1 MSDPASNS
9 SPNGLPGPVSEE
21 QMVDW
26 IDNRLSAAEV
36 EALVLASGRSDI
48 RQRVQQLQ
56 RNKQLLA
63 ALPTEAAPPDL
74 HDRVLAALERDA
86 LLGVSPEQWAQVE
99 DSAQPVA
106 SLPIDRFEAQRQI
119 PSQGRNWWSAAPSL
133 AMAASILLLV
143 GGGVL
148 LYPTIRAAMQSAP
161 RATPGGTLAE
171 AQPDSTP
178 DQQSSSQAN
187 PGANPVVASNA
198 GGTTDVPLSTSTTN
212 ASTLAAV
219 TSAQSDASLAAAAQ
233 PIDSARALQLAQ
245 EGRLI
250 VRMLAKDAGA
260 LPRIEAT
267 ATNPQ
272 SRLPW
277 RLTRDVPAAVVAAMM
292 PKAPGEPE
300 FASAQGLRNRTES
313 MLSAFA
319 GPAAAF
325 AMPSPQTLAQ
335 SKVRGTYVL
344 DVQHSTLSF
353 AQALDMLSK
362 GLGASVQFE
371 ESPQPLPLQRQQ
383 RSQDVLWWT
392 QPSSQW
398 TDRVAVPIIVQRG

>member
-1 MSDPASNS
+1 
-9 SPNGLPGPVSEE
+9 
-21 QMVDW
+21 
-26 IDNRLSAAEV
+26 
-36 EALVLASGRSDI
+36 
-48 RQRVQQLQ
+48 
-56 RNKQLLA
+56 
-63 ALPTEAAPPDL
+63 
-74 HDRVLAALERDA
+74 
-86 LLGVSPEQWAQVE
+86 
-99 DSAQPVA
+99 
-106 SLPIDRFEAQRQI
+106 
-119 PSQGRNWWSAAPSL
+119 
-133 AMAASILLLV
+133 
-143 GGGVL
+143 
-148 LYPTIRAAMQSAP
+148 
-161 RATPGGTLAE
+161 
-171 AQPDSTP
+171 
-178 DQQSSSQAN
+178 
-187 PGANPVVASNA
+187 VVASNA
-198 GGTTDVPLSTSTTN
+198 RGTTEVPLSTGTTD
-212 ASTLAAV
+212 ASTLAAA
-219 TSAQSDASLAAAAQ
+219 TSAQGDASLAGAAQ

-250 VRMLAKDAGA
+250 VRLLAKDAGA

-392 QPSSQW
+392 QPASQW

>member
-1 MSDPASNS
+1 MSDPASNP

-106 SLPIDRFEAQRQI
+106 SLPIDRFEAQRQS
-119 PSQGRNWWSAAPSL
+119 PNQGRNWWSAAPSL

-148 LYPTIRAAMQSAP
+148 LYPTIRAAMQPAP
-161 RATPGGTLAE
+161 RATPGGAGGTLAE
-171 AQPDSTP
+171 ARPDSTP
-178 DQQSSSQAN
+178 NPLAN
-187 PGANPVVASNA
+187 PGSNPVVASNA
-198 GGTTDVPLSTSTTN
+198 RSTTEVPLSAGSAD

-219 TSAQSDASLAAAAQ
+219 TSAQGDASLAGAAQ

-250 VRMLAKDAGA
+250 VRLLAKDAGA

-392 QPSSQW
+392 QPASQW

>member
-1 MSDPASNS
+1 MPDPTSNS
-9 SPNGLPGPVSEE
+9 SPSGLPGPISEE

-26 IDNRLSAAEV
+26 IDNSLSSSEV
-36 EALVLASGRSDI
+36 DALSLASGRSDI

-63 ALPTEAAPPDL
+63 SFPLEAAPADL

-99 DSAQPVA
+99 ESAQPVDT
-106 SLPIDRFEAQRQI
+106 LPIDRFATQRDGA
-119 PSQGRNWWSAAPSL
+119 SRARNWWSAAPTL

-148 LYPTIRAAMQSAP
+148 LYPTIRAAMQPAP
-161 RATPGGTLAE
+161 ALRPSGPIA
-171 AQPDSTP
+171 SN
-178 DQQSSSQAN
+178 QQS
-187 PGANPVVASNA
+187 PVAPAPATNEVA
-198 GGTTDVPLSTSTTN
+198 GTRDETASTSIATATDAN
-212 ASTLAAV
+212 AILAG
-219 TSAQSDASLAAAAQ
+219 SPQPSSQ

-250 VRMLAKDAGA
+250 VRLLAKDVGS
-260 LPRIEAT
+260 LPRVEAT

-300 FASAQGLRNRTES
+300 FASAKGLRTRTES

-319 GPAAAF
+319 SPAAAF
-325 AMPSPQTLAQ
+325 SMPSPQTLAQ
-335 SKVRGTYVL
+335 SSVRGTYVL
-344 DVQHSTLSF
+344 DVQHSSLSF
-353 AQALDMLSK
+353 SQALDMLSK
-362 GLGASVQFE
+362 GLSATVQYE
-371 ESPQPLPLQRQQ
+371 ESPQALPLQRQQ
-383 RSQDVLWWT
+383 RPQDVLWWT
-392 QPSSQW
+392 QPASQW
-398 TDRVAVPIIVQRG
+398 SDRVAVPIIVQRG